1 MDGSELDL
9 TSYAS
14 TNHARR
20 GAVRRGDFASAVSS
34 YLPPSI
40 GPQRR
45 KNLMHTQRT
54 GKRLTSEGAG
64 RSWTPRSPGARGE
77 HHLSV
82 ARTRPASRSRSQGGS
97 ASRKP

>member
-1 MDGSELDL
+1 M
-9 TSYAS
+9 
-14 TNHARR
+14 R
-20 GAVRRGDFASAVSS
+20 GEVLYGEAM
-34 YLPPSI
+34 LPPPSAQMFNLQSAH
-40 GPQRR
+40 GEE
-45 KNLMHTQRT
+45 KTLMHTQRT

-82 ARTRPASRSRSQGGS
+82 ARTRPASRSRPQGGS